1 MKIFG
6 TSEDESLTEILAAS
20 FLRLDS
26 LINPV
31 KPESDLTFIELV
43 FERSRYSY
51 NDSLEFF
58 ETNFQPDI
66 LAQSLKLYAK
76 KIVNGV
82 ETNAVPE
89 Q

>member
-1 MKIFG
+1 MTNEQALELASLNLEKFKKRMKIFG
-6 TSEDESLTEILAAS
+6 TSEDESLTEILAA

-51 NDSLEFF
+51 NDSLEFSKQIF
-58 ETNFQPDI
+58 SQI
-66 LAQSLKLYAK
+66 Y
-76 KIVNGV
+76 
-82 ETNAVPE
+82 
-89 Q
+89 